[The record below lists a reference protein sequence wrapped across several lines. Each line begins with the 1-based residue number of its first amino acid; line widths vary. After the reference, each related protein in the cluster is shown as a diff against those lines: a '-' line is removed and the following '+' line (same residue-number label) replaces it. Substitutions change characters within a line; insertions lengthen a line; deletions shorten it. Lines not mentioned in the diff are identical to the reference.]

1 MRTWR
6 WHASILFER
15 TSMRCAHALEDEEK
29 RETELEVAL
38 AAEGDEDIV
47 DSQRMSV
54 ERRAFIRGRLE
65 TPRTGFARWSI

>member
-1 MRTWR
+1 MK
-6 WHASILFER
+6 
-15 TSMRCAHALEDEEK
+15 CAHALEDEEK

-54 ERRAFIRGRLE
+54 ERRAFIRGWLE
-65 TPRTGFARWSI
+65 TPRTGFA